1 VTPAPPAPP
10 PAAPALSIIIPTLN
24 EEVYLGRTLRQLSV
38 LEPPALEVLVVDGGS
53 SDHTTAIA
61 SVAGATVIRSAVR
74 GRAAQMN
81 AGAARARGALLCFL
95 HADTLVP
102 DDLVAV
108 AARVLADPGVAGAGF
123 VSLMGGDSNTRWLIS
138 GLNAVKTSLAP
149 LLFRPHLF
157 VRGLRLLFGD
167 QAMVIRRSSFERCG
181 GFNAELPLLEDG
193 DLCLR
198 LVKLGR
204 IQLIQRVVVSSDRRV
219 RQWGPW
225 KATALYVWI
234 GVLWGLGV
242 SPRRLRRL
250 YPDVR

>member
-1 VTPAPPAPP
+1 MTPAPPAPP

-81 AGAARARGALLCFL
+81 AGAARARGELLCFL

-204 IQLIQRVVVSSDRRV
+204 LQLIQRVVVSSDRRV